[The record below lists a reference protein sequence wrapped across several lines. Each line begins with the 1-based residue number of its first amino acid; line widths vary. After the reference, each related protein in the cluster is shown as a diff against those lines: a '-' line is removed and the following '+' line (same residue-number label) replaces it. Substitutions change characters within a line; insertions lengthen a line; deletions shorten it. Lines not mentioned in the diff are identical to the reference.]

1 MENNLAIT
9 QLKPLRKLLLA
20 DLFLNTRPRTLLF
33 QVSSYRNLKCKNI
46 NVLVKTDK
54 GIIERNMYSPQ
65 KQSSVYKNFVELY
78 QSLK

>member
-1 MENNLAIT
+1 
-9 QLKPLRKLLLA
+9 
-20 DLFLNTRPRTLLF
+20 
-33 QVSSYRNLKCKNI
+33 
-46 NVLVKTDK
+46 VLVKTDK